1 MKHLFLL
8 NKYLWKYRASLLL
21 GVLFIL
27 LTNLFTV
34 YSPRVVRFA
43 FDMVKESAAQLKL
56 NEFAYPDILI
66 QAESLL
72 NADLKQFFDFS
83 DRQNTIESLLSLGAF
98 LATLYFAI
106 YVIKGI
112 FLFLT
117 RQTIIV
123 VSRKIE
129 FDLKNEIFNHYQ
141 KLSASFYKQNSTGDL
156 MNRIS
161 EDVSHVRMY
170 LGPGIMYTV
179 NLFFLF
185 IFTIIFMLN
194 VNVELTFYV
203 LLPLPVMSV
212 LIYKVSN
219 IINKKSEAVQRQQSK
234 LSTLAQESF
243 SGIRVLKAYNKE
255 DVFSDNFTA
264 ESEVYKKNSLELV
277 KVNALFFPIIIVLI
291 GLSTII
297 SVYVGGIKAI
307 DGDVTLGNIAEFIIY
322 VNMLTWPFATL
333 GWVTSVIQ
341 RAAASM
347 ERIDEFLSVKPDITW
362 EKDSSKTVDGDIEF
376 KNATFTY
383 KETGI
388 TAISNLSLKIKKGET
403 VAIMGATG
411 SGKTTVINL
420 LSRLFDLDSG
430 SILIDGK
437 DIKDWDMTQL
447 RKGIGMVPQDVFLF
461 SDSVANNIAFGID
474 AQNVEQEEIIR
485 AAKKAE
491 VHENIM
497 GFKKQYDT
505 IVGERGITL
514 SGGQKQRISIARA
527 IIKDPN
533 VLILD
538 DSLSA
543 VDTETED
550 NILTNLSDTLEK
562 KTTILISHRVST
574 AKNADRIL
582 IIENGKISEMGSHE
596 SLLESRGYY
605 FELYEKQLK
614 ENQEQINP

>member
-8 NKYLWKYRASLLL
+8 NKYLWKYRVSLLL

-27 LTNLFTV
+27 LTNLFAV

-43 FDMVKESAAQLKL
+43 FDMVKESAAQLKN
-56 NEFAYPDILI
+56 NEFAYPDLLI
-66 QAESLL
+66 QAEQLL
-72 NADLKQFFDFS
+72 NADLKHFFDFS

-98 LATLYFAI
+98 LALLYFVI
-106 YVIKGI
+106 YIIKGV

-117 RQTIIV
+117 RQTVIV

-129 FDLKNEIFNHYQ
+129 FDLKNEIFEHYQ

-185 IFTIIFMLN
+185 IFTITFMLN
-194 VNVELTFYV
+194 VNVELTLYV
-203 LLPLPVMSV
+203 LLPLPVMSI
-212 LIYKVSN
+212 LIYKVSS
-219 IINKKSEAVQRQQSK
+219 IINNRSEAVQRQQSK
-234 LSTLAQESF
+234 LSTLAQEAF

-255 DVFSDNFTA
+255 DAFAENFTA
-264 ESEVYKKNSLELV
+264 ESEVYKKNSLALV

-297 SVYVGGIKAI
+297 SVYVGGLKAI
-307 DGDVTLGNIAEFIIY
+307 DGSVTLGNIAEFIIY
-322 VNMLTWPFATL
+322 VNMLTWPFAAV
-333 GWVTSVIQ
+333 GWVTSLVQ

-347 ERIDEFLSVKPDITW
+347 ERIDEFLSEKPDITW
-362 EKDSSKTVDGDIEF
+362 RKNQDHTVKGKIEF
-376 KNATFTY
+376 KNVCFTY

-388 TAISNLSLKIKKGET
+388 KAISNLSLTINQGET

-411 SGKTTVINL
+411 SGKSTVINL
-420 LSRLFDLDSG
+420 LSRLFDVDSG
-430 SILIDGK
+430 TILIDGK
-437 DIKDWDMTQL
+437 DIKDWDLTQL

-461 SDSVANNIAFGID
+461 SDSIANNIAFGID
-474 AQNVEQEEIIR
+474 AQSVEQSEVIA

-491 VHENIM
+491 VHENIL
-497 GFKKQYDT
+497 GFKKQYET
-505 IVGERGITL
+505 VVGERGITL

-527 IIKDPN
+527 LIKDPN
-533 VLILD
+533 LLILD

-550 NILTNLSDTLEK
+550 NILSNLNHSISA

-582 IIENGKISEMGSHE
+582 VIENGKISEMGSHE
-596 SLLESRGYY
+596 SLLEQGGYY